1 MQYGDFLLFPSPF
14 YFVSAVAETVTSKNS
29 SQNWQNN

>member
-1 MQYGDFLLFPSPF
+1 MQYGDFFTFSPF
-14 YFVSAVAETVTSKNS
+14 YFVSVVAETAPQNS